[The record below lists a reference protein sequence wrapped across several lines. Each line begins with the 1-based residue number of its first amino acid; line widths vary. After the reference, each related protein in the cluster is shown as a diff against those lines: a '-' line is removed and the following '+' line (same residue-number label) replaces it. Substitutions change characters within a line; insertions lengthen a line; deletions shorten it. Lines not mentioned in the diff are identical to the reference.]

1 MSVTNPT
8 KVGDGLT
15 AYAVYTVS
23 TKNDDP
29 AYKKDQSIV
38 VRRYSDF
45 QWLRGRLSTLYPGIV
60 LFPLPEKTV
69 TTSPFQSDFLEH
81 RRSGLETFLK
91 KVVEH
96 PVLATCEDVV
106 MFLEE
111 QGGSSWDQRAPWYSR
126 GAMGTALGAMDS
138 WFQSIG
144 TATETWSTGAGME
157 SVMMEE
163 DPSYLEATEY
173 LLLLEERLKRALK
186 SGSEIVNSVH
196 NLGIL
201 TGTFGENAHHLGDC
215 EEKGAKILLGEQ
227 AGGLGQAFRQVGA
240 AACTMRAPTEAQAER
255 LAKRFRAP
263 LRQSLQYVRAAKEQ
277 IDARLDALLKLQ
289 ACRAKVQ
296 SKRAKLEQ
304 ALHAPPTP
312 PPIPPTTIFERLSAA
327 VTSPTPVTVEELQRD
342 VGLAESAVEDA
353 QKKYDDIKSRM
364 TNELPRV
371 HAELER
377 VINAAFGEAA
387 ACMKALAE
395 THVDAWNP
403 CFRGAPPTA
412 PPPRER
418 TTRTSPFILLI
429 TRVLARARTIPRLET
444 IPRLSRRRRV
454 CRRLVENH
462 ESIRQCATTHV
473 VVASR
478 IRARAPST
486 KRSNERVR
494 THSRTRASVT
504 PTSCATNSSISS
516 RCACFFISRKRRK

>member
-1 MSVTNPT
+1 MMSAENGETAVGTPPPPAYESIQFSRDADGADALPDVPRGDGSGFITNERVEVSVTNPT
-8 KVGDGLT
+8 KVSDGLT

-395 THVDAWNP
+395 THVDAWESVFP
-403 CFRGAPPTA
+403 GCTADGAA
-412 PPPRER
+412 
-418 TTRTSPFILLI
+418 
-429 TRVLARARTIPRLET
+429 AA
-444 IPRLSRRRRV
+444 
-454 CRRLVENH
+454 
-462 ESIRQCATTHV
+462 
-473 VVASR
+473 
-478 IRARAPST
+478 
-486 KRSNERVR
+486 
-494 THSRTRASVT
+494 
-504 PTSCATNSSISS
+504 
-516 RCACFFISRKRRK
+516 

>member
-1 MSVTNPT
+1 MMSAENGETAVGTPPPPAYESIQFSRDGDGADALPDAEGDGSGFITNERVEVSVTNPPRS
-8 KVGDGLT
+8 GDGLT

-111 QGGSSWDQRAPWYSR
+111 QGGSSWDQRAPWYC

-186 SGSEIVNSVH
+186 SGSEIVNSH

-296 SKRAKLEQ
+296 SKRA
-304 ALHAPPTP
+304 PSSNRRYTP
-312 PPIPPTTIFERLSAA
+312 HRRHRPFRRRRFSASLRRRHVA
-327 VTSPTPVTVEELQRD
+327 HPVTAEELQRD

-377 VINAAFGEAA
+377 VINAFGEAA
-387 ACMKALAE
+387 Q
-395 THVDAWNP
+395 
-403 CFRGAPPTA
+403 
-412 PPPRER
+412 
-418 TTRTSPFILLI
+418 
-429 TRVLARARTIPRLET
+429 RA
-444 IPRLSRRRRV
+444 
-454 CRRLVENH
+454 
-462 ESIRQCATTHV
+462 
-473 VVASR
+473 
-478 IRARAPST
+478 
-486 KRSNERVR
+486 
-494 THSRTRASVT
+494 
-504 PTSCATNSSISS
+504 
-516 RCACFFISRKRRK
+516 

>member
-1 MSVTNPT
+1 MMSAENGETAVGTPPPAYESIQFSRDADGADALPDVPRGDGSGFITNERVEVSVTNPT

-395 THVDAWNP
+395 THVDAWESVFP
-403 CFRGAPPTA
+403 GCTADGAA
-412 PPPRER
+412 
-418 TTRTSPFILLI
+418 
-429 TRVLARARTIPRLET
+429 AA
-444 IPRLSRRRRV
+444 
-454 CRRLVENH
+454 
-462 ESIRQCATTHV
+462 
-473 VVASR
+473 
-478 IRARAPST
+478 
-486 KRSNERVR
+486 
-494 THSRTRASVT
+494 
-504 PTSCATNSSISS
+504 
-516 RCACFFISRKRRK
+516 

>member
-1 MSVTNPT
+1 MSEENDAGAEDAPPPAYESIHFAADADALPEVPRDGYVKTKTIEVSVTNPT

-23 TKNDDP
+23 TKNKDP
-29 AYKKDQSIV
+29 AYKKDESIV

-69 TTSPFQSDFLEH
+69 TTNPFQSDFLEQ
-81 RRSGLETFLK
+81 RRSGLEAFMK

-96 PVLATCEDVV
+96 PGLGTCEDVV

-126 GAMGTALGAMDS
+126 GAVGTALGAVDS

-163 DPSYLEATEY
+163 DPKYLEATEY

-186 SGSEIVNSVH
+186 SGGEIVNAVQ

-215 EEKGAKILLGEQ
+215 EEKGAKMLLGDE
-227 AGGLGQAFRQVGA
+227 AGGLGQAFRQVGS

-255 LAKRFRAP
+255 LAKEFRAP
-263 LRQSLQYVRAAKEQ
+263 LKQALQYVRAAKES

-296 SKRAKLEQ
+296 SKRAKLEH
-304 ALHAPPTP
+304 ALHAPPP
-312 PPIPPTTIFERLSAA
+312 PPPPPQPTTIFERLSAA

-342 VGLAESAVEDA
+342 VGLAESAVNDA
-353 QKKYDDIKSRM
+353 QEKYDDIKSRM

-371 HAELER
+371 HAELEQ
-377 VINAAFGEAA
+377 VINAAFANCA
-387 ACMKALAE
+387 VTMKALAE
-395 THVDAWNP
+395 THVEAWESVFPGCTADA
-403 CFRGAPPTA
+403 AA
-412 PPPRER
+412 
-418 TTRTSPFILLI
+418 
-429 TRVLARARTIPRLET
+429 
-444 IPRLSRRRRV
+444 
-454 CRRLVENH
+454 
-462 ESIRQCATTHV
+462 
-473 VVASR
+473 
-478 IRARAPST
+478 
-486 KRSNERVR
+486 
-494 THSRTRASVT
+494 
-504 PTSCATNSSISS
+504 
-516 RCACFFISRKRRK
+516 